1 MKIIFYFGVLY
12 FILTSSIF
20 SFYTDTL
27 NGYNKSLASTTNRI
41 NGVQYLKLLHRLSFD
56 TTMYQGYMLVS
67 DESEDHYRRKQSIQA
82 TIKEIYRFQNIHPE
96 FDDTTLNNHLKRI
109 AAFKMGYYDYF
120 DFFDY
125 INQANYMVGSS
136 TEILFSEDRQR
147 YFLGTLLTHY
157 LPEFFISLGLSHNI
171 LEEFVQNG
179 HVDDIK
185 KNIFVEHNKLVYLS
199 SEELYN
205 IINLLNQYD
214 DTKELSIT
222 IYKINDRL
230 DQLTK
235 ISEDLIISH
244 HTNNNPDLYLTTIH
258 ELLELA
264 EKLSKEN
271 TTLLESLLKSE
282 ERYLNDK
289 IIFYRFLLI
298 FMMVLVSAIF
308 VYFFHIFNANI
319 KKDKELKE
327 LNDSLLRRVEEEVN
341 KNRQKDQQFLQQSR
355 LAQMGEM
362 ISMIA
367 HQWRQPLAAIS
378 STSISL
384 ELKARSDKADK
395 ETTVRLSQNISKYAQ
410 HLSTT
415 IDDFINF
422 FKSVKEEKETSYSEV
437 INAVLGI
444 VQISIENKNISLV
457 KELNTKEKFKTYP
470 NELKQVILNLIKNA
484 EDVLLENKIEMP
496 YIKISTYSED
506 DKHIL
511 EVSDNGGGVPE
522 DIIEKIFDPY
532 FSTKLDKNG
541 TGLGLYMSKT
551 IIEEH
556 CGGELTV
563 NNDEF
568 GAVFKV
574 MLSSK
579 KSL

>member
-1 MKIIFYFGVLY
+1 
-12 FILTSSIF
+12 
-20 SFYTDTL
+20 
-27 NGYNKSLASTTNRI
+27 
-41 NGVQYLKLLHRLSFD
+41 
-56 TTMYQGYMLVS
+56 MLVS
-67 DESEDHYRRKQSIQA
+67 DESEDQYRRKQSIQA
-82 TIKEIYRFQNIHPE
+82 TIKEIYRFQKIHPE

-109 AAFKMGYYDYF
+109 AAFNMGYHDYF

-125 INQANYMVGSS
+125 INHANYMVGNSS
-136 TEILFSEDRQR
+136 EMLFSEDRKG
-147 YFLGTLLTHY
+147 YFLGTLMTHY

-185 KNIFVEHNKLVYLS
+185 KNIFLEHNKLVYLS

-244 HTNNNPDLYLTTIH
+244 HANNNPDLYLNTIH

-289 IIFYRFLLI
+289 IIFYRLLLI

-308 VYFFHIFNANI
+308 VYFFHIFNANV

-384 ELKARSDKADK
+384 ELKATSDKADK

-444 VQISIENKNISLV
+444 VQISIENKNISFV
-457 KELNTKEKFKTYP
+457 KELNTEEKFKTYP

-563 NNDEF
+563 YNDEF